1 MKKILVLFLFL
12 TIFGSKDVLA
22 SEAYSK
28 VETKVEGNGQVYQ
41 YTETTV
47 NGQTVKKE
55 SSQPGKL
62 ELKMEQKIDDKEATV
77 SFSEEPIASPTA
89 VKSATPSADLK
100 SVSVLKQITNFLEQ
114 FFDKFLKI
122 F

>member
-1 MKKILVLFLFL
+1 MKKILAVFLFL
-12 TIFGSKDVLA
+12 IIFGSKDILA
-22 SEAYSK
+22 SEAYSR
-28 VETKVEGNGQVYQ
+28 VETKIEGSGQVYQ

-62 ELKMEQKIDDKEATV
+62 ELKMEQKTDNKEATV
-77 SFSEEPIASPTA
+77 SFSGELIASPTA
-89 VKSATPSADLK
+89 VKSATSSAGLK
-100 SVSVLKQITNFLEQ
+100 TISVFNQITNFLEQ